1 MTVIVGLVHKNRVHL
16 GADSAGVAGLQL
28 TVRRDPKVFR
38 NGPYA
43 MGFTTSFR
51 MGQLLQHAF
60 QPPHPTGDLHRFMVT
75 TWTDAL
81 RTCLKDGGY
90 ARKDS
95 EQEQA
100 GTFLVGIHGRLYSI
114 WDDYQV
120 AEHADDYAAVG
131 CGDELALGA
140 LHATVGLDL
149 APRARLTAALAA
161 ADHHSA
167 GVTGPY
173 TYASTPKRST

>member
-1 MTVIVGLVHKNRVHL
+1 MTVIAGLVHKGRVHL
-16 GADSAGVAGLQL
+16 GADSAGVSGLQI
-28 TVRRDPKVFR
+28 TVRRDPKVFS
-38 NGPYA
+38 NGPYVI
-43 MGFTTSFR
+43 GFTTSFR

-81 RTCLKDGGY
+81 RACLQDGGW
-90 ARKDS
+90 ARKDG

-100 GTFLVGIHGRLYSI
+100 GTFLVGIQGRLFSI

-131 CGDELALGA
+131 CGAELALGA
-140 LHATVGLDL
+140 LHATATLGL
-149 APRARLTAALAA
+149 APRRRLAVALAA

-173 TYASTPKRST
+173 AYASTPKR

>member
-16 GADSAGVAGLQL
+16 GADSASVSGLQL
-28 TVRRDPKVFR
+28 TVRADRKAFR
-38 NGPYA
+38 NGPYV
-43 MGFTTSFR
+43 MGFTSSFR
-51 MGQLLQHAF
+51 MGQLLRYAF
-60 QPPHPTGDLHRFMVT
+60 QPPHPTGDLHGFMVT

-81 RTCLKDGGY
+81 RTCLKDGGW

-100 GTFLVGIHGRLYSI
+100 GTFLVGIQGRLFSV

-120 AEHADDYAAVG
+120 AEHADGYAAVG
-131 CGDELALGA
+131 CGDEIALGA
-140 LHATVGLDL
+140 LHATANLGL
-149 APRARLTAALAA
+149 APRARLNAALAA

-173 TYASTPKRST
+173 SYVSAPKK